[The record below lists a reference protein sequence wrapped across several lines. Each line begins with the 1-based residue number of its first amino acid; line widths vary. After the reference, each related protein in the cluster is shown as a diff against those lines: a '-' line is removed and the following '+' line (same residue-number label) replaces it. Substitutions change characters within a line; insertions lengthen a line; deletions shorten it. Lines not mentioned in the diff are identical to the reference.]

1 MQALLLAGGLVP
13 LAAMLAA
20 LFAAAWL
27 RQTENGAGRREKLA
41 PARRT

>member
-13 LAAMLAA
+13 LAAMLVA

-27 RQTENGAGRREKLA
+27 RQAETAQGRREELA
-41 PARRT
+41 PARRK